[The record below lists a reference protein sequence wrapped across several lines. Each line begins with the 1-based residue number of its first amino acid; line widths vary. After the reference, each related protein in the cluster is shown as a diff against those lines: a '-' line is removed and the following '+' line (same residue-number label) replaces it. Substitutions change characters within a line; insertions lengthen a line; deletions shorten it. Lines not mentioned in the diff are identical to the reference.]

1 MTEKKIVRVK
11 LAIALLITSAAL
23 SGCIGT
29 IVEATT
35 DAAIAVVKIPFKI
48 GGAAVDMMQGED
60 PDVVGK
66 HKRSRS
72 RQESREERQDPGR
85 EDDEAGEEEK
95 SESEA
100 QHKT

>member
-1 MTEKKIVRVK
+1 MRVK

-60 PDVVGK
+60 PDEVGK

-72 RQESREERQDPGR
+72 RQESREERQDPAD
-85 EDDEAGEEEK
+85 EDDEEDDEK
-95 SESEA
+95 NSEGEA